1 MKLQFYLFLILS
13 LLASACYDIK
23 KTPVPGAER
32 PDLYMP
38 LITGKSVAVVA
49 NQTSMVGDV
58 HLVDYLLSNGTDIKR
73 IMKVFSPE
81 HGFRGMAEAG
91 EAISDRIDSVTGL
104 PVISLYGSYF
114 KPSLDDLKGIDI
126 VIFDIQDVGVRFYTF
141 ISTLHYVMEACA
153 ENNIKCIVLDR
164 PNPNGFY
171 YDGNILDTAFH
182 SFVGMHPVPVVY
194 GMTIGEYAL
203 MINGEKWLKGG
214 VKCDLEVIK
223 CKYYTYKTF
232 YKLPVRPSPNLPNQT
247 AVYLYPSLCFFEG
260 TNISLGRGTQFP
272 FQVYGSPLL
281 PDKGFSFIPVS
292 VPGAKYPP
300 LEGSKCF
307 GRDLRN
313 AIRDKIV
320 PVQRINLEWLIDA
333 YNNYPLKDKFFIPY
347 FDVLAGGPTLR
358 EQIQKG
364 MSADQIRESW
374 KDGLAKF
381 SKIRAKYLL
390 YK

>member
-1 MKLQFYLFLILS
+1 
-13 LLASACYDIK
+13 
-23 KTPVPGAER
+23 
-32 PDLYMP
+32 
-38 LITGKSVAVVA
+38 
-49 NQTSMVGDV
+49 
-58 HLVDYLLSNGTDIKR
+58 
-73 IMKVFSPE
+73 
-81 HGFRGMAEAG
+81 
-91 EAISDRIDSVTGL
+91 
-104 PVISLYGSYF
+104 
-114 KPSLDDLKGIDI
+114 
-126 VIFDIQDVGVRFYTF
+126 
-141 ISTLHYVMEACA
+141 
-153 ENNIKCIVLDR
+153 
-164 PNPNGFY
+164 
-171 YDGNILDTAFH
+171 
-182 SFVGMHPVPVVY
+182 
-194 GMTIGEYAL
+194 
-203 MINGEKWLKGG
+203 